1 MKKLIV
7 RIIVRVRLLQSQI
20 KRIVNTIYVIIFYN
34 KRFILIDGWFLQC
47 CGNTTQRN
55 FGDELNVYL
64 LEALTG
70 KKVVSA
76 SETLFSGSRYL
87 VIGSIIEH
95 YSSADSIIWGSGVT
109 DGNNNHLSAYPKK
122 VCAVRGKMSRDFLE
136 KYGVDCPEVYGDPAL
151 LLPLVYTPLV
161 SKKYKY
167 GIIPH
172 ICDINNPI
180 IQKFLSEN
188 RKEVHL
194 ISFANY
200 GDWHSVIDEINA
212 CENIISSSLHGLIIS
227 DAYKIPNVWIKIS
240 DKIAGGEYK
249 YKDYFSGVER
259 EYFPPLI
266 LSEEST
272 ISDIDVCLAKYQ
284 YIRPNMSSLLKS
296 CPFELSSKYINHA

>member
-1 MKKLIV
+1 MKKLLVRMIV
-7 RIIVRVRLLQSQI
+7 RIRLLQSQI

-34 KRFILIDGWFLQC
+34 KRFILVDGWFLRW
-47 CGNTTQRN
+47 CGNTTKRN

-76 SETLFSGSRYL
+76 SETLFSGPRYL
-87 VIGSIIEH
+87 VIGSIIEN
-95 YSSADSIIWGSGVT
+95 YSSADSIIWGSGVI
-109 DGNNNHLSAYPKK
+109 DGNNNHLSASPKM
-122 VCAVRGKMSRDFLE
+122 VCAVRGKMSRDFL
-136 KYGVDCPEVYGDPAL
+136 KKNDVDCPEVYGDPAL
-151 LLPLVYTPLV
+151 LLPLVYTPQV

-172 ICDINNPI
+172 VCDINNPI
-180 IQKFLSEN
+180 IQKFLFEN
-188 RKEVHL
+188 GKEVHL

-227 DAYKIPNVWIKIS
+227 DAYKIPNVWIKVS
-240 DKIAGGEYK
+240 DLIVGGEYK

-272 ISDIDVCLAKYQ
+272 TLDIDICLAKYQ
-284 YIRPNMSSLLKS
+284 NIRPNISDLLKS